1 MIDICMYECMSYI
14 SACDCQS
21 VMKFR
26 PLQVEMLELSV
37 ELKWMLANER
47 YLRECHIDIDMSGIH
62 KTLSN
67 PLIMQLSIAALSQS
81 NSHQVYE
88 LRAY

>member
-1 MIDICMYECMSYI
+1 
-14 SACDCQS
+14 
-21 VMKFR
+21 
-26 PLQVEMLELSV
+26 
-37 ELKWMLANER
+37 MLANER

-67 PLIMQLSIAALSQS
+67 PLIMQLSIAALSES